1 MKKIYLQPTTKVSFP
16 ELESFLIGESPL
28 DPNNPTGGLGGNT
41 PGNGG
46 EGGDDDWGGAKE
58 RGMWDNDGLW

>member
-1 MKKIYLQPTTKVSFP
+1 MKKIYLKPITEVSYP
-16 ELESFLIGESPL
+16 KLETILVGESPL

-46 EGGDDDWGGAKE
+46 EGSDDDWGGAKE